1 MMRISL
7 RKQKSNA
14 ISIPPQHIFPCG
26 IYMSSKGHSP
36 FGEGQPPTVSG
47 STRNSIAYSQSVV
60 NCRSNKSLAVIQRG
74 IYFIVANTG
83 LQILLF
89 VRIISK

>member
-47 STRNSIAYSQSVV
+47 STEDSMAHLQFVV
-60 NCRSNKSLAVIQRG
+60 NCRSNKSLAIDLARDLLLVRP
-74 IYFIVANTG
+74 AA
-83 LQILLF
+83 QILLS
-89 VRIISK
+89 VRIMLK